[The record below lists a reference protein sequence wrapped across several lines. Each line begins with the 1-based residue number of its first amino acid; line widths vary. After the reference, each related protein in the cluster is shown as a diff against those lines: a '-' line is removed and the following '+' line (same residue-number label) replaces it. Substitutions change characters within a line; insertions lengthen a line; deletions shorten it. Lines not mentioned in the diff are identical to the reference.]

1 MKPPPDRGS
10 IAGHKKGTM
19 SMTEGQHTQRD
30 PTQQYHQPNQQPEQ
44 ELQHPGIES
53 QMQPEPDYGYE
64 TYRGTGRLEG
74 KAAIIT
80 GGDSGIGRAV
90 ALAFAREGGDVL
102 ISYLEEEEQDA
113 QETANVVEEAGRTA
127 VKVPGDIGDE
137 AHCQNLVEE
146 AVQQFG
152 KIDVLV
158 NNAAYQ
164 MYREGINSISA
175 QELEHTYRTNV
186 FSMFYLCKAVLPHM
200 REGSSIINTCS
211 IEAYQ
216 PQPYLL
222 DYAST
227 KAAIVNFTKGL
238 AIEVAQ
244 EGIRVNVV
252 APGPVWTP
260 LIPATMPAEFV
271 SQFGEQESPM
281 GRPAQPAELA
291 PAYVFLASQESSFV
305 NGETLGVT
313 GGTPLP

>member
-1 MKPPPDRGS
+1 
-10 IAGHKKGTM
+10 
-19 SMTEGQHTQRD
+19 MTEDQSTQQD
-30 PTQQYHQPNQQPEQ
+30 PTQQYPQPEYPEQ
-44 ELQHPGIES
+44 DQRDQHPGQES
-53 QMQPEPDYGYE
+53 EMEPKPDYGYE
-64 TYRGTGRLEG
+64 TYRGFGRLEG

-90 ALAFAREGGDVL
+90 ALAFAREGADVV
-102 ISYLEEEEQDA
+102 ISYLQEEEPDA
-113 QETANVVEEAGRTA
+113 QGTAQVVEEAGKKV

-137 AHCQNLVEE
+137 AHCQRLVEE

-152 KIDVLV
+152 GIDVLV

-164 MYREGINSISA
+164 MYREGIQSISA
-175 QELEHTYRTNV
+175 EELEHTYRTNV
-186 FSMFYLCKAVLPHM
+186 FSMFYLCKAALPHM
-200 REGSSIINTCS
+200 REGSTIINTCS
-211 IEAYQ
+211 IEVYQ

-238 AIEVAQ
+238 AMEVAQ
-244 EGIRVNVV
+244 QGIRVNVV

-271 SQFGEQESPM
+271 SQFGQQESPM
-281 GRPAQPAELA
+281 GRPAQPVELA
-291 PAYVFLASQESSFV
+291 PAYVFLASQESSYV

>member
-1 MKPPPDRGS
+1 
-10 IAGHKKGTM
+10 
-19 SMTEGQHTQRD
+19 MTEDQHTQQD
-30 PTQQYHQPNQQPEQ
+30 PTQQYHQPDQQPEQ
-44 ELQHPGIES
+44 ELEHPGIES
-53 QMQPEPDYGYE
+53 EMQPEPDYGYE

-74 KAAIIT
+74 KKAIIT

-90 ALAFAREGGDVL
+90 ALAFAREGADVL

-113 QETANVVEEAGRTA
+113 EETARVVKEANKTA

-137 AHCQNLVEE
+137 AHCQRLVEE
-146 AVQQFG
+146 ALRQLG

-164 MYREGINSISA
+164 MYREGIHSVSA
-175 QELEHTYRTNV
+175 KELEHTYRTNV
-186 FSMFYLCKAVLPHM
+186 FSMFYLCKAALPHM
-200 REGSSIINTCS
+200 KEGSSIINTCS

-238 AIEVAQ
+238 AMELAQ
-244 EGIRVNVV
+244 QGIRVNVV

-305 NGETLGVT
+305 TGETLGVT

>member
-1 MKPPPDRGS
+1 
-10 IAGHKKGTM
+10 
-19 SMTEGQHTQRD
+19 MTEDQNTQQD
-30 PTQQYHQPNQQPEQ
+30 PTQQYHQPDQQPEQ
-44 ELQHPGIES
+44 ELEHPGLES
-53 QMQPEPDYGYE
+53 RMQPEPDYGYE
-64 TYRGTGRLEG
+64 TYRGHGRLEG

-90 ALAFAREGGDVL
+90 ALAFAREGADVL
-102 ISYLEEEEQDA
+102 ISYLKEEEQDA
-113 QETANVVEEAGRTA
+113 QETAQVVEEVGRKA
-127 VKVPGDIGDE
+127 VKVPGNIGEE
-137 AHCQNLVEE
+137 AQCQAVVQRAVEE
-146 AVQQFG
+146 FG

-164 MYREGINSISA
+164 MYREGIQSISA
-175 QELEHTYRTNV
+175 KELEHTFRTNV
-186 FSMFYLCKAVLPHM
+186 FSMFYLCKAALPHM
-200 REGSSIINTCS
+200 REDSSIINTCS

-238 AIEVAQ
+238 AQEVIQ
-244 EGIRVNVV
+244 QGIRVNVV

-260 LIPATMPAEFV
+260 LIPATMPAELV
-271 SQFGEQESPM
+271 SKFGQQESPM

-291 PAYVFLASQESSFV
+291 PAYVFLASLESSFV

>member
-1 MKPPPDRGS
+1 
-10 IAGHKKGTM
+10 
-19 SMTEGQHTQRD
+19 
-30 PTQQYHQPNQQPEQ
+30 
-44 ELQHPGIES
+44 
-53 QMQPEPDYGYE
+53 MQPKPDYGYE
-64 TYRGTGRLEG
+64 TYRGTGRLNG
-74 KAAIIT
+74 KVAIIT

-90 ALAFAREGGDVL
+90 ALAFAQEGADVL
-102 ISYLEEEEQDA
+102 ISYLEEEEFGA
-113 QETANVVEEAGRTA
+113 QETAQVVEEARKRV

-137 AHCQNLVEE
+137 AYCQRLIEE

-152 KIDVLV
+152 RIDVLV

-164 MYREGINSISA
+164 MYREGIQSISA
-175 QELEHTYRTNV
+175 EELEHTYRTNV
-186 FSMFYLCKAVLPHM
+186 FSMFYLCKAALPHM

-238 AIEVAQ
+238 AMEVAQ
-244 EGIRVNVV
+244 QGIRVNVV
-252 APGPVWTP
+252 APGPVWPP

-271 SQFGEQESPM
+271 SQFGQQESPM

-313 GGTPLP
+313 GGTPCPEEDPYKFLQGLN